1 MQKDGQVREIQ
12 CSGKE
17 EFMAHVKKGV
27 AEFALNVAD
36 YPEVYGVM
44 CVVDTGEKVEMYQ
57 LGNERSLR
65 SLHRQLRDEVRVSPL
80 NTLGAYLIILGV
92 GVLIGMMLQLTR

>member
-17 EFMAHVKKGV
+17 EFMAQVKKGV
-27 AEFALNVAD
+27 AEFALAVAD

-44 CVVDTGEKVEMYQ
+44 CMIDTGKKTELYQ
-57 LGNERSLR
+57 LGNEASLRSLR
-65 SLHRQLRDEVRVSPL
+65 SQIRAKVRVSSL
-80 NTLGAYLIILGV
+80 NKVGKFLIVLGIGM
-92 GVLIGMMLQLTR
+92 LIGMMI